1 MREAAHDMPLVP
13 ALRTE
18 NRDSSIWHYP
28 GNGAVIQ
35 TSPQS
40 PASATLSMAPIG
52 SAEKA
57 EVLNTETGA
66 SRPQIDL
73 DELVEKAWQKLMR
86 KLTIEQE
93 RRGYT
98 R

>member
-1 MREAAHDMPLVP
+1 MPLVP
-13 ALRTE
+13 ALRRG
-18 NRDSSIWHYP
+18 NRDNSIWDDR
-28 GNGAVIQ
+28 GTGVVVQ

-40 PASATLSMAPIG
+40 LASATLGTTQTG

-57 EVLNTETGA
+57 AVLNTETGA
-66 SRPQIDL
+66 SRSQIDL